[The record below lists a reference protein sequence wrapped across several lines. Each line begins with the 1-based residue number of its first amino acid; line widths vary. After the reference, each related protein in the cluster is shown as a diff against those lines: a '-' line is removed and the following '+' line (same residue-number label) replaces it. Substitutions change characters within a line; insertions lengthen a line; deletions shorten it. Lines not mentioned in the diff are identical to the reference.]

1 MGNNEE
7 NWGEINML
15 TQTYAQ
21 IQTSKETTI
30 AFNMGLQTA
39 IYILEK
45 AEELSDE
52 GRRFLIQ
59 ELRKQIEDS
68 EIMAES
74 M

>member
-1 MGNNEE
+1 VGNNEE

-15 TQTYAQ
+15 TQTKAP
-21 IQTSKETTI
+21 IQTSKETTM

-52 GRRFLIQ
+52 GRRFLIH
-59 ELRKQIEDS
+59 ELRKQIENS
-68 EIMAES
+68 EMTTEL

>member
-1 MGNNEE
+1 
-7 NWGEINML
+7 ML

-21 IQTSKETTI
+21 IQTSKETTM

-52 GRRFLIQ
+52 GRRFLIH
-59 ELRKQIEDS
+59 ELRKQLENS
-68 EIMAES
+68 EMMTES